1 MSTATVTKVLVTD
14 RNAWVTFADAYPA
27 CLQPE
32 ERERLVSLAAEV
44 SDLANP
50 EGFPFGYSFT
60 PFSQDRSLLIALHR
74 VDPES

>member
-1 MSTATVTKVLVTD
+1 MATVIRVNVTD
-14 RNAWVTFADAYPA
+14 RNAWVTFKDAYPA

-32 ERERLVSLAAEV
+32 ERDRLVALAAEV

-50 EGFPFGYSFT
+50 EGFPFGYAFI

>member
-1 MSTATVTKVLVTD
+1 MATVTKVLVTD
-14 RNAWVTFADAYPA
+14 RSAWVTFADAYPA

>member
-1 MSTATVTKVLVTD
+1 MATVTKVLVTD

-27 CLQPE
+27 SQQPE
-32 ERERLVSLAAEV
+32 EKQRLIDLAAEV

-50 EGFPFGYSFT
+50 EGFPFGTRVIGS
-60 PFSQDRSLLIALHR
+60 SVDNSVLVVLHR